1 MALGRFRVQV
11 ISDGST
17 STLVGL
23 NNFSIFIDD
32 STFYIS
38 NCYLQNVE
46 DSVVLY
52 NVTNLA
58 MDEDVEDE
66 KRSNS
71 WYSMANRRNQSLTAL
86 QTIIKQKSTNDQ
98 VTREM
103 FCQLFSQQVFYCFQ
117 VHKLA
122 IRK

>member
-1 MALGRFRVQV
+1 M
-11 ISDGST
+11 
-17 STLVGL
+17 
-23 NNFSIFIDD
+23 
-32 STFYIS
+32 
-38 NCYLQNVE
+38 E

>member
-1 MALGRFRVQV
+1 MALGRFKVQV

-23 NNFSIFIDD
+23 NNLSIFIDY